1 MHAEKPGPLQY
12 SQVSQCQRPGGFCF
26 FFFFFFLPFFLADVH
41 LKVGAKM
48 SDAVEIDSF
57 APF

>member
-1 MHAEKPGPLQY
+1 MHAEKPGLLQY
-12 SQVSQCQRPGGFCF
+12 SQVSQCQRPGGFLFLFLPF
-26 FFFFFFLPFFLADVH
+26 FFFFLADVH

>member
-1 MHAEKPGPLQY
+1 MHAEKPGLLQY
-12 SQVSQCQRPGGFCF
+12 SPVSQCQRPGGFLFLFFAF
-26 FFFFFFLPFFLADVH
+26 FFFFLADVH
-41 LKVGAKM
+41 PKVGAKM

>member
-1 MHAEKPGPLQY
+1 MQKNLVRY
-12 SQVSQCQRPGGFCF
+12 STLKFPSAKGLVVFVSF
-26 FFFFFFLPFFLADVH
+26 FFFFAFFFLADVH

>member
-1 MHAEKPGPLQY
+1 MPAEKPVCY
-12 SQVSQCQRPGGFCF
+12 SILKLPSAKSLVGF
-26 FFFFFFLPFFLADVH
+26 FFVSFFALFFKADVH

-48 SDAVEIDSF
+48 SDAVEIDIF